1 MFCFHSFQGRNL
13 VQLHRAARRLRE
25 TRQIAA
31 DRPPRGSWGGG
42 APARSCP
49 PSLKTRGRS
58 RRSDTQRGRGVRQA
72 EAGEVRQK
80 MKDENGRKT
89 WAEGRMKAET
99 NSKGPPC
106 RSSSPPLIGCRHF
119 ITPGGELIS
128 VCLRAIIAK
137 ISFGFAWSLLEK
149 LAAC

>member
-1 MFCFHSFQGRNL
+1 MFCFDSFQGRNL

-99 NSKGPPC
+99 NSKGPAAAPA
-106 RSSSPPLIGCRHF
+106 RRHF